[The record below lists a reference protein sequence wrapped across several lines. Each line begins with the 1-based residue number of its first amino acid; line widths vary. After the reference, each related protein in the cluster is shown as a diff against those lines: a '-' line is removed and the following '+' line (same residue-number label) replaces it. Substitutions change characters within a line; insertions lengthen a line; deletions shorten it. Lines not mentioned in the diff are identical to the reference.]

1 MVKTFRKHG
10 EGDLHVEW
18 CQTQICQLYN
28 SFNEVYWFKVFFHI
42 TRSCNRTHSNQQA
55 PLEQR
60 VPWDLLDL
68 STALDASRLYES
80 SYSSYSDKPLLVATL
95 TAVRKNSH
103 SLNFGWQFATLL
115 VFRGSIWF
123 IYYYILILISVDIND
138 DHVFLKREL
147 VVEHLNDCGVWYH
160 SI

>member
-1 MVKTFRKHG
+1 MVKTFFGNMARGICTLNDVKHKYVNFIIHLMKFI
-10 EGDLHVEW
+10 DLK
-18 CQTQICQLYN
+18 Y
-28 SFNEVYWFKVFFHI
+28 FFHI
-42 TRSCNRTHSNQQA
+42 TRSCNRTHGNQQA

-95 TAVRKNSH
+95 TVVRKNSH

-115 VFRGSIWF
+115 VFRGSI
-123 IYYYILILISVDIND
+123 
-138 DHVFLKREL
+138 
-147 VVEHLNDCGVWYH
+147 
-160 SI
+160 

>member
-1 MVKTFRKHG
+1 MKFI
-10 EGDLHVEW
+10 DLK
-18 CQTQICQLYN
+18 Y
-28 SFNEVYWFKVFFHI
+28 FFHI

-80 SYSSYSDKPLLVATL
+80 SFSSYSDKPLLVATL

-123 IYYYILILISVDIND
+123 IYHYILILISVDINY

-147 VVEHLNDCGVWYH
+147 VVEYLNDCGVWYH
-160 SI
+160 SIYIPNVFSFVRCGCMLECLHFFKINSWM